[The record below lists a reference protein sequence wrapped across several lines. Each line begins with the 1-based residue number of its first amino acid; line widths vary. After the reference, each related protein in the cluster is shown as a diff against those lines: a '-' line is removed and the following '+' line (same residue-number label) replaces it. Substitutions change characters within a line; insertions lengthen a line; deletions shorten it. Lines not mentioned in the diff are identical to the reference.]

1 MKIVLTGA
9 KHSGKTTCGK
19 YLSRLTGYPFID
31 TDEYILLLYKEKNGT
46 EKTVREIYAEFGEEK
61 FRALE
66 KEAVGR
72 ISSIDT
78 AVIATGGGVVL
89 SEELRQQLFPGSL
102 VVYLKGDEPL
112 LWKRIEENGIPPFYQ
127 GSEGRAL
134 HMSRVEKIDSIM
146 NPAAAIIM
154 NITEMNQDAVC
165 GELAEKIYD
174 VLQDGHPL

>member
-19 YLSRLTGYPFID
+19 HISQLTGFPFID
-31 TDEYILLLYKEKNGT
+31 TDEYIMVLYKEKTGAD
-46 EKTVREIYAEFGEEK
+46 KTVREIYTEFGEEK

-66 KEAVGR
+66 KEAVER
-72 ISSIDT
+72 IAFVDT

-89 SEELRQQLFPGSL
+89 SAELRQCLFPGSI
-102 VVYLKGDEPL
+102 VVYLRGEESL

-134 HMSRVEKIDSIM
+134 HMSRVVQIDSIM
-146 NPAAAIIM
+146 NPLAAIIM
-154 NITEMNQDAVC
+154 NINEKNQDTVC
-165 GELAEKIYD
+165 SELAERINAI
-174 VLQDGHPL
+174 LQSRRCV